1 MKIDIKDEKR
11 LKELA
16 KEFNLSPAKFLNNIV
31 DGLSFPPGFKDE
43 ARKSS
48 LKTAVHRALWGS
60 YYARKLEEEV
70 YAILGKHDYHIDD
83 GEIDLEKRTCW
94 FNMYF
99 SSDEKLIDLDSIHF
113 QLNEGSSALVAAQRT
128 IDEISSWDKIE
139 EAQSAV
145 TEAAGDHFS
154 DSRDLD
160 IEFHEIDENSIAI
173 EITIEDEDVVYLPKL
188 KEINKAMDEIEY
200 KFRKVLSS

>member
-1 MKIDIKDEKR
+1 
-11 LKELA
+11 
-16 KEFNLSPAKFLNNIV
+16 
-31 DGLSFPPGFKDE
+31 
-43 ARKSS
+43 
-48 LKTAVHRALWGS
+48 
-60 YYARKLEEEV
+60 
-70 YAILGKHDYHIDD
+70 
-83 GEIDLEKRTCW
+83 
-94 FNMYF
+94 MYF
-99 SSDEKLIDLDSIHF
+99 SSDEKLIDLDSVHF
-113 QLNEGSSALVAAQRT
+113 QLNEGSSALVTAQRT

-145 TEAAGDHFS
+145 TEAVGDYFS